1 MNQPGGAPAANP
13 AAANPDEEQPS
24 PNASAAPPTI
34 AAQQPGAQ
42 PPAAMPQGMQPPAM
56 TQPPGTQP
64 GAPAQA
70 MQMPTAPGAAALG
83 PGNAGTATVRLDPP
97 IINQAAGTTAAVNV
111 MLDSAAPVHDF
122 SLELKYDANAMQLIN
137 VANGGYLSRDGQPAT
152 VVHRAEGGDVR
163 ASAIR
168 APGAPGVPGQ
178 GAVLTLV
185 FLLNKPGDYSLI
197 PVSAVSKNANG
208 LMQVNLAGQTA
219 VKIVSAPHR

>member
-1 MNQPGGAPAANP
+1 
-13 AAANPDEEQPS
+13 
-24 PNASAAPPTI
+24 
-34 AAQQPGAQ
+34 
-42 PPAAMPQGMQPPAM
+42 
-56 TQPPGTQP
+56 
-64 GAPAQA
+64 
-70 MQMPTAPGAAALG
+70 
-83 PGNAGTATVRLDPP
+83 
-97 IINQAAGTTAAVNV
+97 

-137 VANGGYLSRDGQPAT
+137 VANGGYLSRDGQTAT

-185 FLLNKPGDYSLI
+185 FLLNKPGDYSLTPI
-197 PVSAVSKNANG
+197 SAVPKNANG